1 MKTFVIA
8 GQSYQAENCIDDI
21 LVNPLLPE
29 NFNSTPMDARSQ
41 DHMDKWYQL
50 PYILSNSGF
59 YTVRCLDGGAWDR
72 SSLKGGFDS
81 LNQAIDFIIG
91 TYRK

>member
-1 MKTFVIA
+1 MKFIIA
-8 GQSYQAENCIDDI
+8 GHEYSAENCIDDI
-21 LVNPLLPE
+21 LVNPALPDD
-29 NFNSTPMDARSQ
+29 FDSTPMDARTEE
-41 DHMDKWYQL
+41 HMNQWFKM

-59 YTVRCLDGGAWDR
+59 YTVRCLDGGCWDR